1 MQPEGGNNKVNIQ
14 RLMLDRAPA
23 SRFTTAGDPGKE
35 LSGYSSKKAVGY
47 PSKKAVG
54 YPSKK
59 LVDYPR

>member
-1 MQPEGGNNKVNIQ
+1 
-14 RLMLDRAPA
+14 MLDRAPA
-23 SRFTTAGDPGKE
+23 SRFTTASDPSKE
-35 LSGYSSKKAVGY
+35 LSGY